1 MKTPKQQTGGPLGFL
16 NFFGRKPKSDA
27 RPEKPGEARPVEEAA
42 VALALARRPRRDRQ
56 TAEASAQRRP
66 SGAERG
72 DGGVAPAED
81 GAAACPPAR
90 TGGAADVPA
99 PSRSGRD
106 RLADE
111 HLEECPLCLL
121 RQPRCRF
128 PRLLT
133 CPHRTCGDCLRRYLR
148 IEISESRV
156 GIACPQCPEALAPL
170 DVRAIL
176 DDPALLERF
185 EEYQLRRFLAADPD
199 TRWCPAPDCG
209 YAVIA
214 YGCAECPKLRCGR
227 DGCDT
232 DFCYHCRQLWHPDQT
247 CDQARRQR
255 ARHALG
261 GKDALYVFSEDPG
274 GDAEEIKP
282 CPRCGAH
289 IMKTNDGSCNRMNCT
304 VCACQF
310 CWLCMQEI
318 TDVHYLSP
326 SGCTFWG
333 KKPWSQSRKV
343 LWQVGMLL
351 GAPVVI
357 SLIAGLAVPV
367 IIVGIPIYMG
377 RKVHGRCKK
386 NNISGSKHYLTVASG
401 VMMSVFVSPVI
412 AAVAVGVGVPLMLTY
427 VYGVV
432 PMSLCRNGWCRPP
445 ADAPDTLEDL
455 ASSLY
460 VWCAKKSKAHVLA
473 APGRP
478 PRRAGRTRPRHAH
491 ATGSTP
497 AAGGGARRHLLA
509 SGGATTG
516 SAGSTGERDTAT
528 PRQRPGERA
537 GRLALLARS
546 GYRLPGRR
554 AMDAL
559 KNAGR
564 AIVKSPG
571 VPRHTWGTSRH
582 RKLAE
587 NWTDTK
593 ETLLEGMAFHVKYL
607 GMTLVGQPKGED
619 MAAAAIRRIVA
630 TARAGAKKFR
640 KVTLTVSPKGIVI
653 TDTDTT
659 DLVEDVSIYRISY
672 CTADKNQDKV
682 FAYVSQSPFNETLEC
697 HAFLCQKKKIAQ
709 AVTLTVAQAFKV
721 ALDLWE
727 LAQQDK
733 SKKAR
738 STRRS
743 CAAGSDGHTGATD
756 GECVPADAS
765 AGVDENLCR
774 PIPSVSAGSPS
785 PRADPAR
792 RRPFKH
798 DSRNGGVGLLSGLC
812 RCRFESRR
820 DPRHDI

>member
-455 ASSLY
+455 ASYLLFS
-460 VWCAKKSKAHVLA
+460 HVVSDHWRAQGGPAPADTSVQEVGVQEAGTPLALALPGTSASA
-473 APGRP
+473 APGYVAADGRAERDGASRDGSNVEVRVEIERRPRGARP
-478 PRRAGRTRPRHAH
+478 PSLGSVPSSRSLSAESLGR
-491 ATGSTP
+491 
-497 AAGGGARRHLLA
+497 
-509 SGGATTG
+509 SGGA
-516 SAGSTGERDTAT
+516 D
-528 PRQRPGERA
+528 PDPGGA
-537 GRLALLARS
+537 VPVFRS
-546 GYRLPGRR
+546 D
-554 AMDAL
+554 DA
-559 KNAGR
+559 
-564 AIVKSPG
+564 
-571 VPRHTWGTSRH
+571 
-582 RKLAE
+582 
-587 NWTDTK
+587 
-593 ETLLEGMAFHVKYL
+593 
-607 GMTLVGQPKGED
+607 
-619 MAAAAIRRIVA
+619 
-630 TARAGAKKFR
+630 
-640 KVTLTVSPKGIVI
+640 
-653 TDTDTT
+653 
-659 DLVEDVSIYRISY
+659 
-672 CTADKNQDKV
+672 
-682 FAYVSQSPFNETLEC
+682 
-697 HAFLCQKKKIAQ
+697 
-709 AVTLTVAQAFKV
+709 
-721 ALDLWE
+721 
-727 LAQQDK
+727 
-733 SKKAR
+733 
-738 STRRS
+738 
-743 CAAGSDGHTGATD
+743 
-756 GECVPADAS
+756 
-765 AGVDENLCR
+765 
-774 PIPSVSAGSPS
+774 
-785 PRADPAR
+785 
-792 RRPFKH
+792 
-798 DSRNGGVGLLSGLC
+798 
-812 RCRFESRR
+812 
-820 DPRHDI
+820 